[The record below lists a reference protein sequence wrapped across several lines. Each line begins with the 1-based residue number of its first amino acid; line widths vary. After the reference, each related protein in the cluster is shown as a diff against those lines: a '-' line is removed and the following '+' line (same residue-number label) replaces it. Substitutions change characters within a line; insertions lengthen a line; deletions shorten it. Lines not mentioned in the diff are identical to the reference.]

1 MKTSVVKEVTINGKI
16 HNDKRNVINLYRK
29 RAKRYDFTANLYYLV
44 GFRLQTYRKK
54 AVQALNLQR
63 GDTVVEIGCGTG
75 LNFPLLRQAVGP
87 EGKIIGTD
95 VTDAMLAQAQKRVA
109 ENGWSNVE
117 LLQGDAATF
126 QFPAG
131 VGGII
136 STFAITF
143 VPEFD
148 QVIQNGSEALATGG
162 RWVILDIKLPSSW
175 LAQLAPWLVFLTK
188 PFGVSMELAER
199 HPWESI
205 NRHLKNTSLTE
216 IYGGFIYIA
225 TGER

>member
-1 MKTSVVKEVTINGKI
+1 MNESIR
-16 HNDKRNVINLYRK
+16 NDKIDMINLYRK
-29 RAKRYDFTANLYYLV
+29 RAKRYDFTANLYCLI
-44 GFRLQTYRKK
+44 GFRLQAYRKK

-95 VTDAMLAQAQKRVA
+95 ATDAMLTQARKRVE
-109 ENGWSNVE
+109 ENSWSNVD
-117 LLQGDAATF
+117 LLQCDAASF

-136 STFAITF
+136 STYAISL

-148 QVIQNGSEALATGG
+148 QVIQNGCQALSPGK
-162 RWVILDIKLPSSW
+162 RWVILDFKLPSSW
-175 LAQLAPWLVFLTK
+175 LARLAPWLVFLAK
-188 PFGVSMELAER
+188 PFGLSMELAAR

-205 NRHLKNTSLTE
+205 NKHLKNTSLTE
-216 IYGGFIYIA
+216 IYGGLVYIA

>member
-1 MKTSVVKEVTINGKI
+1 MNRVS
-16 HNDKRNVINLYRK
+16 HNDKKDIVDLYRK
-29 RAKRYDFTANLYYLV
+29 RAKRYDFTANLYYLI
-44 GFRLQTYRKK
+44 GFRLQAYRRQ

-63 GDTVVEIGCGTG
+63 GDTVVEVGCGTG

-95 VTDAMLAQAQKRVA
+95 ITDAMLVQAQERVA

-117 LLQGDAATF
+117 LIQADAASF
-126 QFPAG
+126 HFPTG

-136 STFAITF
+136 STYAITL

-148 QVIQNGSEALATGG
+148 RVIQNGSEALATGG
-162 RWVILDIKLPSSW
+162 RWVILDNKLPSNW
-175 LAQLAPWLVFLTK
+175 LRRLAPWLVFLTK
-188 PFGVSMELAER
+188 PFGISLELAKR

-205 NRHLKNTSLTE
+205 DKYLKNTSLTE
-216 IYGGFIYIA
+216 LYGGFAYIA
-225 TGER
+225 IGER